1 MNPKKFKLGDMK
13 VSTAVS
19 LLLVVF
25 SGAFL
30 AASFGYQYW
39 AGYGPGAGFMPRW
52 SSGALLILS
61 IVSLIQSF
69 KQPGIKISELF
80 PSNVAVKNLLI
91 TWGALLFFIVFCK
104 LLGFVITTTIMLFA
118 LFTRGMKWKKAL
130 ICSVVVA
137 VVCFVLFKMVLMV
150 QVPVNMFGW

>member
-1 MNPKKFKLGDMK
+1 MNPKTFKLGDMK

-19 LLLVVF
+19 RLLVVF
-25 SGAFL
+25 SGACL

-69 KQPGIKISELF
+69 KQPGMKLSELF
-80 PSNVAVKNLLI
+80 PSSDAVKNLLI

-104 LLGFVITTTIMLFA
+104 ILGFVITSTIMLFA
-118 LFTRGMKWKKAL
+118 LFTRGMKWKTAL

-150 QVPVNMFGW
+150 QVPVNVFGW

>member
-69 KQPGIKISELF
+69 KQPGMKISELF
-80 PSNVAVKNLLI
+80 PSRDAVKNLLI

-104 LLGFVITTTIMLFA
+104 ILGFVITSIIMLFA
-118 LFTRGMKWKKAL
+118 LFTRGMKWKTAL

-150 QVPVNMFGW
+150 QVPVNVFGW